1 MITND
6 STRNIRAK
14 DAKSNKVTN
23 TVMPQTANVA
33 NIRKIIVTMSQTRST
48 FGLRRVVPTIRI
60 MLIGITYPQYTRPVI
75 QTYRIA

>member
-75 QTYRIA
+75 QIYRIA

>member
-6 STRNIRAK
+6 STRNIIAN

-23 TVMPQTANVA
+23 TVMPHTANVA

-48 FGLRRVVPTIRI
+48 LDLRRVVPTSRI

-75 QTYRIA
+75 QIHRIA